1 MDDWPYSGDRSF
13 SPICLVLGHYY
24 VDGQLSMCL
33 FSLLCPFFVCGFGM
47 TSLLY
52 FHGEVVVALSG
63 LGKT

>member
-1 MDDWPYSGDRSF
+1 M
-13 SPICLVLGHYY
+13 LGHYY

-33 FSLLCPFFVCGFGM
+33 FSFLCPFFVCGFGM

-52 FHGEVVVALSG
+52 FHGEVVVALLG